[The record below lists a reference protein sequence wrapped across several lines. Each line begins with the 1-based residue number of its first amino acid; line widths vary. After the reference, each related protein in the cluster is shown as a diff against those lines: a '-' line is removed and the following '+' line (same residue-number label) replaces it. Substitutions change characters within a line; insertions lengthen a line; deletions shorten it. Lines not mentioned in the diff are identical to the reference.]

1 MFNIVPTQSTV
12 KSKVPGILALLTT
25 LAGLISSPAL
35 LGLIPNKYAAIII
48 AFGALLQA
56 VTKAINHTE
65 GQ

>member
-1 MFNIVPTQSTV
+1 MFNTTPVPATV
-12 KSKVPGILALLTT
+12 KSKVPAILALLTT
-25 LAGLISSPAL
+25 LVGLISSPAL

-56 VTKAINHTE
+56 VTKAVNHTE